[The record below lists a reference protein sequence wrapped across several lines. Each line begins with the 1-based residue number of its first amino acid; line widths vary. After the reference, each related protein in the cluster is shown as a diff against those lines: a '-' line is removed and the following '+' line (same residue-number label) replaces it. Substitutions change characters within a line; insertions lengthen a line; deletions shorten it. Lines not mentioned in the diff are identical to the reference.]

1 MSKTAE
7 PADIN
12 VDELRRRARRRLVG
26 AVVLALGV
34 AVVVPML
41 LETAQTPLG
50 EDVSV
55 KIPPVDEGKFVNRLN
70 DPKAAPA
77 KPQDAAPSAAESAPS
92 PATSDAA
99 ARTSRYDTRVPD
111 APNAA
116 TQGTAS
122 SDSAAPTRSSLPSAP
137 APQAA
142 DAHASNA
149 TPDKA
154 ASGSEKPVIITD
166 KGASAGE
173 RPASVT
179 SERPSASTS
188 ERPSASTSE
197 RPSASTSERPSAS
210 TSERPS
216 ASTSERPSA
225 SSAHRDGFAV
235 QLAAFADDKGANSL
249 AGRLKRA
256 GYAAYTEPL
265 KTSKGTLWRVRVG
278 PYPSREAALAAR
290 DKLKTEGQNGIVAA
304 IR

>member
-41 LETAQTPLG
+41 LETEQKPLG

-216 ASTSERPSA
+216 AS
-225 SSAHRDGFAV
+225 SAHRDGFAV

>member
-41 LETAQTPLG
+41 LETEQKPLG

-116 TQGTAS
+116 TQGTPS
-122 SDSAAPTRSSLPSAP
+122 SDSAAPTRSSIPS

-173 RPASVT
+173 RPASGT
-179 SERPSASTS
+179 SERPSTSASERTTASTS

-197 RPSASTSERPSAS
+197 RPSTSASERPSAS
-210 TSERPS
+210 ASERSS
-216 ASTSERPSA
+216 ASASERPSA

-235 QLAAFADDKGANSL
+235 QLAAFADDKGAN
-249 AGRLKRA
+249 
-256 GYAAYTEPL
+256 
-265 KTSKGTLWRVRVG
+265 
-278 PYPSREAALAAR
+278 
-290 DKLKTEGQNGIVAA
+290 
-304 IR
+304 

>member
-41 LETAQTPLG
+41 LETEQKPLG

-55 KIPPVDEGKFVNRLN
+55 KIPPVDDGKFVNRLN
-70 DPKAAPA
+70 DPKAASG
-77 KPQDAAPSAAESAPS
+77 KPQDAVPSTSE
-92 PATSDAA
+92 PA
-99 ARTSRYDTRVPD
+99 
-111 APNAA
+111 
-116 TQGTAS
+116 
-122 SDSAAPTRSSLPSAP
+122 SAP
-137 APQAA
+137 APSDAPVSSDAPARASKYDTRIPDATSAATQAAASADSVAPAKPSSPAAPAPPTA
-142 DAHASNA
+142 DAHPSNA

-166 KGASAGE
+166 KGASANE
-173 RPASVT
+173 RPAT
-179 SERPSASTS
+179 RASERPSAS
-188 ERPSASTSE
+188 ERASSTSE
-197 RPSASTSERPSAS
+197 RPPVVSG
-210 TSERPS
+210 
-216 ASTSERPSA
+216 
-225 SSAHRDGFAV
+225 HRDGFAV

>member
-1 MSKTAE
+1 
-7 PADIN
+7 
-12 VDELRRRARRRLVG
+12 
-26 AVVLALGV
+26 
-34 AVVVPML
+34 ML
-41 LETAQTPLG
+41 LETEQKPLG

-210 TSERPS
+210 
-216 ASTSERPSA
+216 
-225 SSAHRDGFAV
+225 SAHRDGFAV